1 MAETK
6 GFGVDVRA
14 HTVEI
19 HLGVTKIV
27 IRGSGSMELS
37 LDELELD
44 MWRRRPK
51 LARAVFVDDELIVT
65 VPKGEGVEN
74 SEHGGDSSGEVW
86 GDGIGKSMG
95 PKRQQWRGFALHLN
109 EMWGLNS
116 CPFDLIVRFKIFI
129 LMDLN
134 GDGGDDNSGGEQ
146 LWF

>member
-44 MWRRRPK
+44 MW
-51 LARAVFVDDELIVT
+51 
-65 VPKGEGVEN
+65 
-74 SEHGGDSSGEVW
+74 SSGEVW

-116 CPFDLIVRFKIFI
+116 CPFGEQASPLCFDSG
-129 LMDLN
+129 
-134 GDGGDDNSGGEQ
+134 GDGGQ
-146 LWF
+146 L